1 MSSDKD
7 YWTQRYKDDLT
18 GWDIGAVST
27 PLKTYF
33 DQLTDKSLRILIPGA
48 GNAHEADIPLHKQG
62 FSNVSILDVSP
73 YSSYFSSRTK
83 ES

>member
-1 MSSDKD
+1 MSSDKE

-33 DQLTDKSLRILIPGA
+33 DQLTDKNMRILIPGA
-48 GNAHEADIPLHKQG
+48 GLSLIHI
-62 FSNVSILDVSP
+62 
-73 YSSYFSSRTK
+73 
-83 ES
+83 